1 MAKKSVASL
10 KQKGGVKYVKVIR
23 AIKNKDESG
32 YAFKES
38 IVTDD
43 KVKEIFAK
51 K

>member
-23 AIKNKDESG
+23 AIKSKTSG
-32 YAFKES
+32 GYSFKES